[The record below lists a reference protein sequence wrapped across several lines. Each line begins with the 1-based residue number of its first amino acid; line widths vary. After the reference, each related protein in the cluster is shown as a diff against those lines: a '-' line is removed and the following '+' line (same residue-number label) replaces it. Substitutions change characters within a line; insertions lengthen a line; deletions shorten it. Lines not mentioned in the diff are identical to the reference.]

1 MNKEIISLEDYER
14 LIKRTN
20 WKVSKRNYKEEFGL
34 EDVCMDEDEF
44 NQLEGII
51 MNRPALFKFVRD
63 LVRYGARTPMVK
75 TKKKTGYFNAL
86 NALNDL
92 GIIINNKRS
101 FSDKGRAFLL
111 EYGRRKYESNDG

>member
-34 EDVCMDEDEF
+34 EDVCMEKDEF
-44 NQLEGII
+44 NQIEGII
-51 MNRPALFKFVRD
+51 MNRPALFKFVCD
-63 LVRYGARTPMVK
+63 LVKHGSRYSLVK
-75 TKKKTGYFNAL
+75 TKEKTGYFNAL
-86 NALNDL
+86 NVLNDL

-111 EYGRRKYESNDG
+111 EYGRRNYDSND